1 MLSGVQHRLFK
12 CSHLTVY
19 VLPHSLHWSPSVARC
34 TQWGVRQSGCSQT
47 VYLSKQCMYCHIHCT
62 GHSLLPGVLS
72 GAWHELAVSL
82 FTTLTLFA
90 TLDSLFTPL
99 TDFATLDTVLPCSL
113 SCCQVYSVVRD
124 RVRLELVQQLAN
136 GAEASINDQLIKLKL
151 ADKAEETYLSKV
163 GCRWYSWQVFIPS
176 ALLL

>member
-1 MLSGVQHRLFK
+1 M
-12 CSHLTVY
+12 T
-19 VLPHSLHWSPSVARC
+19 
-34 TQWGVRQSGCSQT
+34 
-47 VYLSKQCMYCHIHCT
+47 
-62 GHSLLPGVLS
+62 
-72 GAWHELAVSL
+72 HELAVNSL

-90 TLDSLFTPL
+90 ALDSLFTPR

-136 GAEASINDQLIKLKL
+136 GAEASISDQLIKLKL

-163 GCRWYSWQVFIPS
+163 GCWWYSWQVFVPL